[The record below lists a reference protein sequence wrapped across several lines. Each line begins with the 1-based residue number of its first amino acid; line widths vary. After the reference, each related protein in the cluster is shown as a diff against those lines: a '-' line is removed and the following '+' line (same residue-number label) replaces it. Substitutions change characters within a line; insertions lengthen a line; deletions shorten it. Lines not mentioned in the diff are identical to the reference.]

1 MRWVNRPA
9 AKCELVLLFCFY
21 SLIDIA
27 HYDIETV
34 KFGIFR
40 HVGNVVYL
48 VVDLVRSASNAGEF
62 WIDSE
67 FVELVEWLVG
77 KIFGVFTLNF
87 NDDDCNNIVFQFH
100 SIRINQSQSH
110 H

>member
-1 MRWVNRPA
+1 MRWVYRPA
-9 AKCELVLLFCFY
+9 AACELIVLFCFY
-21 SLIDIA
+21 SLIGIA

-48 VVDLVRSASNAGEF
+48 VVDLVRSRIDAGEL

-67 FVELVEWLVG
+67 FVELVERLVG
-77 KIFGVFTLNF
+77 KIFGVFT
-87 NDDDCNNIVFQFH
+87 
-100 SIRINQSQSH
+100 
-110 H
+110 